1 MSGKS
6 ILSFDNLKNF
16 VQKSSE
22 QMENGDLKIKLAE
35 AGELVGS
42 KADEIRNA
50 AMETKENI
58 DSKLKELD
66 HMLEQ
71 AVTDYNDA
79 YTLMNDKGMKLYVER
94 CRAADSL
101 GFVENFI
108 NSIANHPKSFDADF
122 EMINTNR
129 QKFTET
135 CDFADREIQE
145 ARKTATRAGVGLAAG
160 ASVAM
165 MAPSAA
171 MWIATTFGTTSTGA
185 AISTLSGAAAQNA
198 ALAWLGGGALAAGG
212 GGMTAGN
219 ALLAMAGPVGW
230 TIAGATVL
238 SSIVICSKKKMK
250 MDKEKSEEIESVR
263 KNTAEVRKMD
273 AQITEILNRTNLIRL
288 GLNRDY
294 KNCLRLFNQDYTLF
308 TRADKMQLAALV
320 NDAKSLSQMFNK
332 TVE

>member
-22 QMENGDLKIKLAE
+22 QMENGDLKSKIAE

-42 KADEIRNA
+42 KADEIKNA

-101 GFVENFI
+101 DFVESLI

-122 EMINTNR
+122 TMINTNR

-145 ARKTATRAGVGLAAG
+145 ARKSATRAGVGLAAG

-171 MWIATTFGTTSTGA
+171 MWIATTFGTASTGA

-198 ALAWLGGGALAAGG
+198 ALAWLGGGAVAAGG

-250 MDKEKSEEIESVR
+250 MDKEKSDEIESVR

-273 AQITEILNRTNLIRL
+273 AQIAEILNRTNLIRL
-288 GLNRDY
+288 GLNQDY
-294 KNCLRLFNQDYTLF
+294 KHCLKLFNQDYSDF
-308 TRADKMQLAALV
+308 TRADKMELASLV
-320 NDAKSLSQMFNK
+320 NNAKSLSQMFSK
-332 TVE
+332 TIE

>member
-22 QMENGDLKIKLAE
+22 QMENGDLKTKIAE

-42 KADEIRNA
+42 KAGEIKNA

-66 HMLEQ
+66 HILEQ
-71 AVTDYNDA
+71 AITDYNDA

-94 CRAADSL
+94 CRAVDSL
-101 GFVENFI
+101 GFVENLI
-108 NSIANHPKSFDADF
+108 NSIANHPKSFEADF

-129 QKFTET
+129 QNFTES
-135 CDFADREIQE
+135 CDFADREIKE
-145 ARKTATRAGVGLAAG
+145 ARKSATRAGVGLAAG
-160 ASVAM
+160 ASVVM

-171 MWIATTFGTTSTGA
+171 MWIATTFGTASTGA

-198 ALAWLGGGALAAGG
+198 ALAWLGGGALTAGG

-238 SSIVICSKKKMK
+238 SSIVIYSKKKMK
-250 MDKEKSEEIESVR
+250 MDKEKSDEIESVR

-273 AQITEILNRTNLIRL
+273 AQIEEILNRTNLIRL

-294 KNCLRLFNQDYTLF
+294 QNCLRLFNQDYMLF
-308 TRADKMQLAALV
+308 TRADKMQLASLV
-320 NDAKSLSQMFNK
+320 NDAKSLSQMFSK
-332 TVE
+332 TVA